1 LTFDTALPDRPEPVL
16 AEQGDLGGT
25 IGVLT
30 FHRCI
35 NYGSYWQA
43 RCLVDGLRT
52 QGRDAVLLDHAC
64 RAIERTEWRAAMQPL
79 LPKRSSRADIRA
91 YARKVGRFQR
101 AIEELPLSSGF
112 SLHRPDRMQRCDLVI
127 VGSDEVW
134 NFSHPWYGGR
144 GLFFGRDMPAA
155 RVVSYAASFGN
166 YDAEASIDPHWAEQ
180 LRRFAAIS
188 VRDDN
193 SRRLVETAIGKVPP
207 LVLDPCLQ
215 FPPQVDKEG
224 VTGEPFVAV
233 YGHSFSESFGAM
245 VRRWADRRGLLL
257 LSIGYR
263 NDWAHEQRLD
273 ADPFDFARLIAA
285 SAAVVTNF
293 FHGCVFALLN
303 ARPFACAVSPYRMN
317 KVRDLASALGA
328 ERHLLHDED
337 GERRLAALLDEPL
350 SSRIPAAI
358 DHLRGQS
365 DRYLKS
371 VLA

>member
-1 LTFDTALPDRPEPVL
+1 LTLDTEFTHRPEAAP
-16 AEQGDLGGT
+16 AEPPEPCRT
-25 IGVLT
+25 IGILT

-43 RCLVDGLRT
+43 RCLVEGLR
-52 QGRDAVLLDHAC
+52 GRGENAVLLDHAC
-64 RAIERTEWRAAMQPL
+64 RDIERTEWRAAMQPL
-79 LPKRSSRADIRA
+79 LPKRSSRSEIRS
-91 YARKVGRFQR
+91 YATKARRFEG
-101 AIEELPLSSGF
+101 AIAELPLSAGF
-112 SLHRPDRMQRCDLVI
+112 SLHRPGEMQPRDLVI

-144 GLFFGRDMPAA
+144 GLFFGRDVPAA

-166 YDAEASIDPHWAEQ
+166 YDAEASIDPYWSAQ

-193 SRRLVETAIGKVPP
+193 SRRLVASAIGTEPT

-215 FPPQVDKEG
+215 FPPMVRQDCETEG
-224 VTGEPFVAV
+224 RFVAV
-233 YGHSFSESFGAM
+233 YGHSFPDAFGA
-245 VRRWADRRGLLL
+245 VARDWADRRGLRL

-273 ADPFDFARLIAA
+273 ADPFDFAGLIAA

-303 ARPFACAVSPYRMN
+303 AKPFACALSPYRMN

-328 ERHLLHDED
+328 ERHLLHGGDDEA
-337 GERRLAALLDEPL
+337 RLGALLDEPL
-350 SSRIPAAI
+350 SSRITAAI
-358 DHLRGQS
+358 ARLRRQS
-365 DRYLKS
+365 DIYLQS